1 MAARQLVPVGSSE
14 GGRSKRPAFGS
25 FTNEP
30 IVDEQM
36 DALTT
41 LGVLIAVF
49 TVSAI
54 VVWIYTTRT

>member
-14 GGRSKRPAFGS
+14 GGRSKRPAFGA

-30 IVDEQM
+30 IADEQM

-49 TVSAI
+49 AVSAI

>member
-30 IVDEQM
+30 AADEQI

-41 LGVLIAVF
+41 LGVSIVVF
-49 TVSAI
+49 AVSAI
-54 VVWIYTTRT
+54 VVWIYTART